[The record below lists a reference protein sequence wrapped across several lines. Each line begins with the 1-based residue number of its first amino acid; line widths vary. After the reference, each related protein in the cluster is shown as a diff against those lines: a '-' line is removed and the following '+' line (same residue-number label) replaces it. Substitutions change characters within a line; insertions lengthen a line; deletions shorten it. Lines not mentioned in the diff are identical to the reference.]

1 MVVNNEKKLTVKTTN
16 GSRRLL
22 AISITMV
29 ILFSFFAHL
38 LTTAGGMV
46 KLTRVTIDARGASM
60 DGELYY
66 PVGTTDEDSLPAV
79 VVTHG
84 AGITHIVTKGIAQE
98 LARRGFV
105 VLNIS
110 AYGAG
115 LSEFPERD
123 EIGMGEENY
132 NARATPGGLLDAVNF
147 IRTLKFVDQTRIG
160 ITGHSQG
167 HRRTSMATAI
177 DCGYLTF
184 NDIMINVL
192 FDTFGINFTEED
204 ISANADELAAIR
216 LNVDQLAHYNAI
228 REKKRAIFDTRI
240 KSLCMLGG
248 NAPLISPLQTVS
260 VGGYEVKRNC
270 QTNFGIIIGDYD
282 FGYATYISDKTTMES
297 YYTDTPLSEET
308 WYSIDDNG
316 KKSAALGNI
325 FDLDVIKDPAL
336 ASAIKDRTARIFITN
351 AETHSRNHFS
361 SATAT
366 DVVKYFEQ
374 TLEYNRGELSDSAT
388 NPLDAH
394 NIIFIWRELLN
405 GIAMLAMLYML
416 VPLSSLLLKSKFFAG
431 CVGAC
436 HDGVS
441 VGVNKK
447 TFWAFNAV
455 TVIIGFIAIYISC
468 DMMTPFLPFFAFI
481 PLWTAWYHPLVYLA
495 IMAGG
500 AVLILFGTWLIQRRK
515 KDFTS
520 FKSLNVVTNIVN
532 VLKTILLAVILL
544 AIAYLALALI
554 EYVFNEDF
562 QFFTAIFTAMKVE
575 YWGYVWR
582 IFILF
587 FPLLLLIGATTNY
600 MIRKDIPE
608 WKDTLINV
616 IASSLGVW
624 LCCLVNYIVLHS
636 GATKAFV
643 NWNSTYSMLFL
654 VPVTAYYN
662 RKMFKISNSIWLGAA
677 LNALIIAWTLVSSL
691 GYHTYVAQSIFS
703 NFFGV

>member
-1 MVVNNEKKLTVKTTN
+1 MKEKRLTVKTAR
-16 GSRRLL
+16 GCRLLL
-22 AISITMV
+22 AISIV
-29 ILFSFFAHL
+29 IVLLFSFFAHL
-38 LTTAGGMV
+38 LTTNGGTV

-60 DGELYY
+60 EGELYY
-66 PVGTTDEDSLPAV
+66 PVGTTDEDNLPAV

-84 AGITHIVTKGIAQE
+84 AGITHIVTKGISQE

-123 EIGMGEENY
+123 EIGMGKENY
-132 NARATPGGLLDAVNF
+132 NGRATSGGLLDAVNF
-147 IRTLKFVDQTRIG
+147 VRTLEFVDQTRIG
-160 ITGHSQG
+160 IAGHSQG
-167 HRRTSMATAI
+167 HRRTSMATAL

-192 FDTFGINFTEED
+192 YETFGLTFTEKE
-204 ISANADELAAIR
+204 ISTNADELAAAL
-216 LNVDQLAHYNAI
+216 LNVDQLAHYNTI
-228 REKKRAIFDTRI
+228 KTDKREIFDTRI

-270 QTNFGIIIGDYD
+270 QTNFGIVIGDYD
-282 FGYATYISDKTTMES
+282 FGYATYVSDKSTMES
-297 YYTDTPLSEET
+297 YYTDVTLTEET
-308 WYSIDDNG
+308 WYAIDDIG
-316 KKSAALGNI
+316 KKSVAIGNI
-325 FDLDVIKDPAL
+325 FELDITKDAAL
-336 ASAIKDRTARIFITN
+336 ASAINNRTARIFSTN
-351 AETHSRNHFS
+351 PETHSRNHFS
-361 SATAT
+361 NATAT

-374 TLEYNRGELSDSAT
+374 SLVYNRGELTDAAT
-388 NPLDAH
+388 KPLDAH
-394 NIIFIWRELLN
+394 NIVFIWREALN
-405 GIAMLAMLYML
+405 GIAMLAMLFML
-416 VPLSSLLLKSKFFAG
+416 VPLSGLLLKSKFFAS
-431 CVGAC
+431 CVGIS
-436 HDGVS
+436 HSNVS

-447 TFWAFNAV
+447 TYWIFNAI
-455 TVIIGFIAIYISC
+455 TVVIGFIAIYISC
-468 DMMTPFLPFFAFI
+468 DMETPFLPFSPFI

-500 AVLILFGTWLIQRRK
+500 AALILLGVWLFQKRA
-515 KDFTS
+515 KDLS
-520 FKSLNVVTNIVN
+520 GFKGLNVVTSIVN

-544 AIAYLALALI
+544 TVAYLALVLI

-624 LCCLVNYIVLHS
+624 LCCLINYIVLHS
-636 GATKAFV
+636 GATQAFV

-654 VPVTAYYN
+654 VPITAYLN
-662 RKMFKISNSIWLGAA
+662 RKIFKVSNSIWLGAA
-677 LNALIIAWTLVSSL
+677 LNALLIAWTLVSSL
-691 GYHTYVAQSIFS
+691 GYHTYVAQSFFS
-703 NFFGV
+703 NFFGL